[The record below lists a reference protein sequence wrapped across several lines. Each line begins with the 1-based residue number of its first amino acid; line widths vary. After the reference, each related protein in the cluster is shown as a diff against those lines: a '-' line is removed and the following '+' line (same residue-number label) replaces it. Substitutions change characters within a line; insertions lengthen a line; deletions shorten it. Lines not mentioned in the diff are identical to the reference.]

1 MIPAVLLLTL
11 LAGTT
16 NAASPAFPTNT
27 VTAAAPP
34 PLREISPGILE
45 YRGIRLDQKNRRI
58 SFPATVNQR
67 QGLIE
72 YLLVNEKGKVH
83 ESLFATKVAPHD
95 IHLAMLLIG
104 LKEDAGANANELA
117 PPSAIDSAYLQ
128 NAPKLK
134 GTPVRLSV
142 AWTHDGK
149 KDEVAAEKWI
159 FNLQT
164 NQPMKPGAW
173 TYNGSLVENGAFL
186 ADEELS
192 IVAVI
197 TDPTALANNPR
208 DGYDNDQIW
217 QLDENAIPALNTPVE
232 ITITLADTDNPK
244 P

>member
-1 MIPAVLLLTL
+1 MIPVLLALTL
-11 LAGTT
+11 LAAAAPTNATTT
-16 NAASPAFPTNT
+16 NA
-27 VTAAAPP
+27 PP
-34 PLREISPGILE
+34 VSATTPVLHEISPGIFE
-45 YRGIRLDQKNRRI
+45 YRTIRLDKKNRRI
-58 SFPATVNQR
+58 TFPATVNQR

-95 IHLAMLLIG
+95 IHVAMLLIG
-104 LKEDAGANANELA
+104 LKENAGANPNEVA
-117 PPSAIDSAYLQ
+117 PPSAIDSTYLH

-134 GTPVRLSV
+134 GTLVTISA

-149 KDEVAAEKWI
+149 REELGAEKWI

-164 NQPMKPGAW
+164 NHPMTPGPW
-173 TYNGSLVENGAFL
+173 IYNGSLVENGAFL

-192 IVAVI
+192 IVAMI

-217 QLDENAIPALNTPVE
+217 QLDDKAIPALNTPIE
-232 ITITLADTDNPK
+232 LTITLTDSQK